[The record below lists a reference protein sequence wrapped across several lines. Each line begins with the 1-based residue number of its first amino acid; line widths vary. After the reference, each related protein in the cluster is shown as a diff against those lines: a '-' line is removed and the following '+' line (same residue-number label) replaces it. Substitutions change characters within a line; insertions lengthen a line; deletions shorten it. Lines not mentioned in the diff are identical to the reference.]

1 MRRHGVLCD
10 ALLNQAF
17 LDLLAWVAAGLLVAA
32 GAAVLTFVIR
42 AFGAYPD
49 GVAFATLLMNILV
62 PIIDMKTQ
70 APVFGHKKD

>member
-1 MRRHGVLCD
+1 MLGPSSSSPIQSPGNHGSR
-10 ALLNQAF
+10 Q
-17 LDLLAWVAAGLLVAA
+17 
-32 GAAVLTFVIR
+32 AAVCGRRSRAHLCYP

-49 GVAFATLLMNILV
+49 GIAFATLLMNILV

>member
-1 MRRHGVLCD
+1 
-10 ALLNQAF
+10 
-17 LDLLAWVAAGLLVAA
+17 
-32 GAAVLTFVIR
+32 VLTYVIR

-49 GVAFATLLMNILV
+49 GIAFATLLMNILV

>member
-1 MRRHGVLCD
+1 MHSHLRPSRSN
-10 ALLNQAF
+10 AA
-17 LDLLAWVAAGLLVAA
+17 VAVFAA
-32 GAAVLTFVIR
+32 GAAVLTYVIR

-49 GVAFATLLMNILV
+49 GIAFATLLMNILV